1 MTMLGQGAS
10 VHGPAPAEA
19 TPLLGEKPIR
29 VMIVDDSAVV
39 RGLVSRWI
47 GEEAGLET
55 VARHANGRQAV
66 EDVAR
71 SAPDIILLDGNP
83 LEGIQ
88 YMLKTKVVLKGGKVV
103 VDKR

>member
-71 SAPDIILLDGNP
+71 SAPTSFCSTNRW
-83 LEGIQ
+83 
-88 YMLKTKVVLKGGKVV
+88 KGS
-103 VDKR
+103 RR